1 MLEWLSISL
10 ARGAGHSAHQT
21 GCVGLQLIPETVI
34 EERQLWTLAV
44 NRNQHLL
51 GRSMIVLRR
60 DCTAVVDV
68 EDHEWVNLKH
78 ELRRL
83 VGAVTALFSPDQLNY
98 AFLMNVDAQ
107 VHLHVIPWYASARRW
122 RGLVFED
129 VHWGSAFGDE
139 QQVLDSD
146 ALTALA
152 GQVRD
157 QLQSAP

>member
-1 MLEWLSISL
+1 M
-10 ARGAGHSAHQT
+10 
-21 GCVGLQLIPETVI
+21 GLQLLPETVI

-44 NRNQHLL
+44 NRNQNLL

-68 EDHEWVNLKH
+68 QDHEWANLGH

-83 VGAVTALFSPDQLNY
+83 VGALAALFNPDQLNY

-107 VHLHVIPWYASARRW
+107 VHLHVIPRYATARRW
-122 RGLVFED
+122 RDLVFED
-129 VHWGSAFGDE
+129 VHCGIAFGHE

-146 ALTALA
+146 ALTALT

-157 QLQSAP
+157 ELRTAP

>member
-1 MLEWLSISL
+1 
-10 ARGAGHSAHQT
+10 
-21 GCVGLQLIPETVI
+21 
-34 EERQLWTLAV
+34 
-44 NRNQHLL
+44 
-51 GRSMIVLRR
+51 MIVLRR

-68 EDHEWVNLKH
+68 QDQEWANLKH

-83 VGAVTALFSPDQLNY
+83 VGALTALFNPDQLNY

-107 VHLHVIPWYASARRW
+107 VHLHVIPRYATACHW

-139 QQVLDSD
+139 QRVLDSD